1 MKKRTFHFL
10 SADKQTQIH
19 AVKWEPGQG
28 EVKGILQ
35 ISHGMVEYVE
45 RYAEFAEY
53 MAGKGFMVV
62 GNDHLGHGKSV
73 ESEECWGY
81 FAPKRGSDIVVEDL
95 NHLRKIIQ
103 KECPGVPYF
112 MLGHSMGSFLLRKY
126 LSKYGSGLQGAVI
139 MGTGSQSNAALAL
152 GKLICRSLALVRGW
166 KHKSKLVESVAMGS
180 YNKKFR
186 GEGAANSWLTK
197 DKEIVTAYNSE
208 PRCCFKFTINGYY
221 TLFDTIHYINQP
233 ANIKRVPKNLPLLFV
248 AGEDDPVGN
257 YGAGVKSACESY
269 RRAGVRDITCRLYP
283 GDRHEIL
290 NELDRDK
297 VYKDIFKW
305 IKAKM

>member
-53 MAGKGFMVV
+53 MVGNGFMVV
-62 GNDHLGHGKSV
+62 GNDHLVHGKSV

-152 GKLICRSLALVRGW
+152 GKLICRSL
-166 KHKSKLVESVAMGS
+166 GS
-180 YNKKFR
+180 
-186 GEGAANSWLTK
+186 
-197 DKEIVTAYNSE
+197 
-208 PRCCFKFTINGYY
+208 
-221 TLFDTIHYINQP
+221 
-233 ANIKRVPKNLPLLFV
+233 
-248 AGEDDPVGN
+248 
-257 YGAGVKSACESY
+257 
-269 RRAGVRDITCRLYP
+269 
-283 GDRHEIL
+283 
-290 NELDRDK
+290 EL
-297 VYKDIFKW
+297 
-305 IKAKM
+305 